1 MLTRRMQRIL
11 RELMGASS
19 PVTGKYLAD
28 VNRVTVRT
36 IRNDIK
42 RLDELLIQ
50 HGARVESLMG
60 KGYQLVVR
68 EDRLFRR
75 FLQSNIGAA
84 DHRVPMTPEE
94 RVSHIIRRLL
104 LSDGYLKLE
113 DLADEIYVSKSTL
126 QNDLKLVK
134 QRLKKYD
141 IRLISRPHYG
151 LKVSGREMKLRFCM
165 ADTLFSRKD
174 RWNLSS
180 DSPLLPLPRKELEQ
194 IRQIIL
200 KNIQEYRITMSDIS
214 IHNLLMHIAIAC
226 RRIRSGNRVKLYPS
240 DMKEIVNKREYK
252 VAGRIVK
259 DVENSFGLSFPRE
272 EIAYIAIHL
281 LGTKMAIQDDAE
293 MLPLEQVVG
302 KEILRL
308 VHAALNKIESELEID
323 LKRDRKLIMDLAL
336 HLKPAIHRYKFG
348 MNIRNPMLEDIKK
361 NYPLAF
367 EAGVIAGMA
376 LEEGTGIKISE
387 DEVGY
392 LALHLGVAI
401 ERKKSTTVPKQCLI
415 VCASGLGTAQLIY
428 YKIKNRF
435 GNRLDV
441 VGTTEYYNLHRW
453 DLRNIDFVISS
464 IPISEP
470 LPIPVVEVSPIIGN
484 SDLSRIESHILERKR
499 QPVHYFRKDLLF
511 LERRFSS
518 REEVLS
524 FMHDRLREKEMVDP
538 DFLEAIHDREKM
550 APTAYGNLVAVPHPI
565 TPKSDQTFIAVCTL
579 EKPVVWGNRP
589 VQLVFVLC
597 VKRESQED
605 LQSLYELLGRII
617 ESPSLVQSLL
627 KAKSVE
633 AFVGVLEKAWCTE
646 TDERVPDTSSRWY
659 LEEDDN

>member
-11 RELMGASS
+11 RELMAASS

-36 IRNDIK
+36 IRNDLK
-42 RLDELLIQ
+42 RLDEILNR

-60 KGYQLVVR
+60 KGYRLVIR
-68 EDRLFRR
+68 EDRLFRQ
-75 FLQSNIGAA
+75 FLQSHIEAPG
-84 DHRVPMTPEE
+84 HRLPMTPEE
-94 RVSHIIRRLL
+94 RVSHLIRRLL

-134 QRLKKYD
+134 ERLGKYD

-151 LKVSGREMKLRFCM
+151 LKVVGREMKLRFCM

-174 RWNLSS
+174 RWHTAQ
-180 DSPLLPLPRKELEQ
+180 DSPLLPLPREELER

-200 KNIQEYRITMSDIS
+200 KHIQAYRITISDIS
-214 IHNLLMHIAIAC
+214 VHNLLMHIAIAC
-226 RRIRSGNRVKLYPS
+226 RRIRSGNRVTLYPA
-240 DMKEIVNKREYK
+240 DLKEIINQREYE
-252 VAGRIVK
+252 VAGRIVR
-259 DVENSFGLSFPRE
+259 DVEDAFGLSFPRE
-272 EIAYIAIHL
+272 EIAYVAIHL
-281 LGTKMAIQDDAE
+281 LGTKMTMPDE
-293 MLPLEQVVG
+293 GGTLPPEQVVDE
-302 KEILRL
+302 KILQL
-308 VHAALNKIESELEID
+308 VRAALDKIESELEID
-323 LKRDRKLIMDLAL
+323 LKQDRKLIMDLAL
-336 HLKPAIHRYKFG
+336 HLKPAIHRYKYG

-361 NYPLAF
+361 HYPLAF

-376 LEEGTGIKISE
+376 LEEETGIKISE

-401 ERKKSTTVPKQCLI
+401 ERKKSTTAPKRCLI

-453 DLRNIDFVISS
+453 DLRDIDFVISS
-464 IPISEP
+464 IPISES
-470 LPIPVVEVSPIIGN
+470 LPVPVVEVSAVIGN
-484 SDLSRIESHILERKR
+484 PDLSRIESYILERKSR
-499 QPVHYFRKDLLF
+499 PIHYFRKDLLF
-511 LERRFSS
+511 LGRRFSS

-524 FMHDRLREKEMVDP
+524 FMHEQLREKDMVDP
-538 DFLEAIHDREKM
+538 DFLEGIHDREKV

-565 TPKSDQTFIAVCTL
+565 TPRSDQTFIAVCTL
-579 EKPVVWGNRP
+579 EKPVVWGDRP
-589 VQLVFVLC
+589 VQLILVLS

-605 LQSLYELLGRII
+605 LQSLYELLGKII
-617 ESPSLVQSLL
+617 ESPALVRSLL
-627 KAKSVE
+627 KARSVE
-633 AFVGVLEKAWCTE
+633 GFIGVLEGAWCGETE
-646 TDERVPDTSSRWY
+646 EEVHSSASWY
-659 LEEDDN
+659 LEGDDN

>member
-11 RELMGASS
+11 RELMAASS

-36 IRNDIK
+36 IRNDLK
-42 RLDELLIQ
+42 RLDEILNR

-60 KGYQLVVR
+60 KGYRLVIR
-68 EDRLFRR
+68 EDRLFRQ
-75 FLQSNIGAA
+75 FLQSHIEAPG
-84 DHRVPMTPEE
+84 HRLPMTPEE
-94 RVSHIIRRLL
+94 RVSHLIRRLL

-134 QRLKKYD
+134 ERLGKYD

-151 LKVSGREMKLRFCM
+151 LKVVGREMKLRFCM

-174 RWNLSS
+174 RWHTAQ
-180 DSPLLPLPRKELEQ
+180 DSPLLPLPREELER

-200 KNIQEYRITMSDIS
+200 KHIQAYHITISDIS
-214 IHNLLMHIAIAC
+214 VHNLQMHIAIAC
-226 RRIRSGNRVKLYPS
+226 RRIRSGNRVTLYPA
-240 DMKEIVNKREYK
+240 DLKEIINQREYE
-252 VAGRIVK
+252 VAGRIVR
-259 DVENSFGLSFPRE
+259 DVEDAFGLSFPRE
-272 EIAYIAIHL
+272 EIAYVAIHL
-281 LGTKMAIQDDAE
+281 LGTKMTMPDE
-293 MLPLEQVVG
+293 GGTLPPEQVVDE
-302 KEILRL
+302 KILQL
-308 VHAALNKIESELEID
+308 VRAALDKIESELEID
-323 LKRDRKLIMDLAL
+323 LKQDRKLIMDLAL
-336 HLKPAIHRYKFG
+336 HLKPAIHRYKYG

-361 NYPLAF
+361 HYPLAF

-376 LEEGTGIKISE
+376 LEEETGIKISE

-401 ERKKSTTVPKQCLI
+401 ERKKSTTAPKRCLI

-453 DLRNIDFVISS
+453 DLRDIDFVISS
-464 IPISEP
+464 IPISES
-470 LPIPVVEVSPIIGN
+470 LPVPVVEVSAVIGN
-484 SDLSRIESHILERKR
+484 PDLSRIESYILERKSR
-499 QPVHYFRKDLLF
+499 PIHYFHKDLLF
-511 LERRFSS
+511 LGRRFSS

-524 FMHDRLREKEMVDP
+524 FMHERLREKDMVDP
-538 DFLEAIHDREKM
+538 DFLEGIHDREKV

-565 TPKSDQTFIAVCTL
+565 TPRSDQTFIAVCTL
-579 EKPVVWGNRP
+579 EKPVVWGDRP
-589 VQLVFVLC
+589 VQLILVLS

-605 LQSLYELLGRII
+605 LQSLYELLGKII
-617 ESPSLVQSLL
+617 ESPALVRSLL
-627 KAKSVE
+627 KARSVE
-633 AFVGVLEKAWCTE
+633 GFIGVLEGAWCGETE
-646 TDERVPDTSSRWY
+646 EEVHSSASWY
-659 LEEDDN
+659 LEGDDN